1 MVRVGERSAPAGPR
15 QTGQDV
21 GNDPLTIRRSTRR
34 RARLLAG
41 SAAAAL
47 SLAAGAKAQEAEP
60 ELNFYGVTGA
70 LDTPTADMPDDG
82 QIMATVSHFGSLTRS
97 TLSFQVLPRVQ
108 TSFRYARFGG
118 LNFSGY
124 DDYYDRSFDLSIQL
138 LKERRFLPSVK
149 LGFQDFVG
157 TGILSGEYIVATKH
171 VTPSVK
177 VSAGLGW
184 GRLASTNDIGVP
196 FGEREDIEIGEGGG
210 LNAGQWF
217 RGPAAPF
224 ASVIWQATP
233 KLALMAEY
241 SSDAYVTETGREPSR
256 NTTPILDRE
265 SDFSFGASYSISPTV
280 ELGLAYLYGSE
291 IGVNLNFSLNPKVY
305 PQGGTLENAP
315 PPVEVRPVRAA
326 DPEAWATDWTE
337 EPRNAGILR
346 AAVAKALAT
355 EEMALVALD
364 VSANRAVVSFVNPTY
379 QHEPQALGRVA
390 RVLTRILPASVERFE
405 LQPVVSGIPTTRMIV
420 RRSDI
425 EALEHAPEGGTAI
438 FAASALAAPVPIEP
452 DALLE
457 EQYPELIYGLGV
469 YRRLSYFDP
478 NSPLRG
484 EIGLELAAAY
494 AFKPGLSVQ
503 GSLRQ
508 RLIGNISEADNEPDE
523 FLPEVRTDSPAYNRA
538 TDLSIHSLTGSY
550 HFVAAPDVFGRVTL
564 GYFERMF
571 GGASAELLW
580 APTGSRF
587 AFGAEV
593 TYAKKRDYDQKFGF
607 QDYDTVTAF
616 LSGYAELGNGF
627 TGQLDVG
634 RYLAQDVGAT
644 LTIGREFA
652 NGWSIAAFATKTD
665 ITAEEFGP
673 GSFDKGIVVEV
684 PIGYFTGT
692 LTRSRFST
700 TLRTF
705 QRNGG
710 ARVNVSE
717 RLYDTVHDYRS
728 HSLEP
733 QWERFLQ

>member
-1 MVRVGERSAPAGPR
+1 M
-15 QTGQDV
+15 
-21 GNDPLTIRRSTRR
+21 TIRRPTRR

-41 SAAAAL
+41 SAVAAL
-47 SLAAGAKAQEAEP
+47 SLAAGAEAQEGEP

-70 LDTPTADMPDDG
+70 LETPTADMPEDG

-97 TLSFQVLPRVQ
+97 TLSFQVLPRIQ
-108 TSFRYARFGG
+108 GSFRYARFGD

-124 DDYYDRSFDLSIQL
+124 DDYYDRSFDLSIQI

-184 GRLASTNDIGVP
+184 GRLASTNDIGSP
-196 FGEREDIEIGEGGG
+196 FGEREEIEIGEGGG
-210 LNAGQWF
+210 LNTGQWF

-241 SSDAYVTETGREPSR
+241 SSDAYLTETGREPSR

-291 IGVNLNFSLNPKVY
+291 IGVNLSFSLNPKIY

-315 PPVEVRPVRAA
+315 PPVEVRPARAA

-337 EPRNAGILR
+337 EPRNADILR
-346 AAVAKALAT
+346 EAVAKALAA

-364 VSANRAVVSFVNPTY
+364 LSAHRAVVSFANPTY

-405 LQPVVSGIPTTRMIV
+405 LQPVADGIPATRMIV

-452 DALLE
+452 DALFE
-457 EQYPELIYGLGV
+457 EQYPRLTYGLGA

-478 NSPLRG
+478 DSPIRG
-484 EIGLELAAAY
+484 ELGLELGAEY
-494 AFKPGLSVQ
+494 VFSPGLSIQ
-503 GSLRQ
+503 GAIRQSLV
-508 RLIGNISEADNEPDE
+508 GNLSEAESEPDE
-523 FLPEVRTDSPAYNRA
+523 FLPEVRTDGPAYNRA
-538 TDLSIHSLTGSY
+538 TDLAIESLTGSY
-550 HFVAAPDVFGRVTL
+550 HFIAAPDVFGRVTL
-564 GYFERMF
+564 GYFERMY

-587 AFGAEV
+587 AIGVEV
-593 TYAKKRDYDQKFGF
+593 TYAKQREYEQKFGF
-607 QDYDTVTAF
+607 QDYDTVTGF
-616 LSGYAELGNGF
+616 VSGYAELGGGF
-627 TGQLDVG
+627 TAQVDVG
-634 RYLAQDVGAT
+634 RYLARDFGAT
-644 LTIGREFA
+644 LTVGREFA
-652 NGWSIAAFATKTD
+652 NGWRISAFASKTD
-665 ITAEEFGP
+665 ITSEEFGP

-684 PIGYFTGT
+684 PIAYFTGT
-692 LTRSRFST
+692 MTRSEFST

-705 QRNGG
+705 QRNGA
-710 ARVNVSE
+710 ARVHVDD
-717 RLYDTVHDYRS
+717 RLYETVQDYRS